1 MSDKGWRFLG
11 NEREYVDTVLNSG
24 FGASE
29 SGSMNEKLETKFAKL
44 HNKKFAISANSGTS
58 TLHMALKAFGVGA
71 GDEVIIPALTVAMPG
86 FAVWQCGA
94 IPVFADVFK
103 DTFLLNSN
111 DVEKK
116 INSKTKA
123 IMPVHMYG
131 NMCDME
137 SIMKLANIH
146 NLFVLEDCAE
156 SLYASND
163 KGQKAGT
170 IGHVGSWSFENSK
183 HLSTGDGGIVA
194 TDDEKLATI
203 MRQFGGV
210 GFKNIT
216 AKTGK
221 VRISRDQF
229 QDPKYER
236 HNMLAY
242 NYRLPELC
250 AAVGLAQCERLDFF
264 VDLRETMGLAYLET
278 MNDSDLFLPQKTEDG
293 FRNTYW
299 TFAARFLGNKYD
311 ISWFD
316 FRKKYIENGGDGI
329 YSAHQTVN
337 NEPCFK
343 NPKLGRGDVPV
354 AQILQQELMLF
365 TTNQKAD

>member
-137 SIMKLANIH
+137 SIMKLA
-146 NLFVLEDCAE
+146 
-156 SLYASND
+156 
-163 KGQKAGT
+163 
-170 IGHVGSWSFENSK
+170 
-183 HLSTGDGGIVA
+183 
-194 TDDEKLATI
+194 
-203 MRQFGGV
+203 
-210 GFKNIT
+210 
-216 AKTGK
+216 
-221 VRISRDQF
+221 
-229 QDPKYER
+229 
-236 HNMLAY
+236 
-242 NYRLPELC
+242 
-250 AAVGLAQCERLDFF
+250 
-264 VDLRETMGLAYLET
+264 
-278 MNDSDLFLPQKTEDG
+278 
-293 FRNTYW
+293 
-299 TFAARFLGNKYD
+299 
-311 ISWFD
+311 
-316 FRKKYIENGGDGI
+316 
-329 YSAHQTVN
+329 
-337 NEPCFK
+337 
-343 NPKLGRGDVPV
+343 
-354 AQILQQELMLF
+354 
-365 TTNQKAD
+365 